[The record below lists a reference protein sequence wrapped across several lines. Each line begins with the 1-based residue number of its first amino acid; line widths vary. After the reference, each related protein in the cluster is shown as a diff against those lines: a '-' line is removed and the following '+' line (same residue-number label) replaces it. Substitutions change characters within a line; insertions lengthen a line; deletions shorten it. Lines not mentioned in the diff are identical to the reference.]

1 MENETKREKFIRLAE
16 LRTNKILKMLQ
27 LLWNCSS
34 KSNYDYTDEDV
45 RKIFTV
51 LEEELKNTKSKFLGS
66 KQKDNIFKL

>member
-1 MENETKREKFIRLAE
+1 MENETKRKKFIRLAE

-27 LLWNCSS
+27 LLGNCSS

-66 KQKDNIFKL
+66 KQKNNIFKL